1 MKKKRFL
8 LSLFLILSIFCFA
21 ACKKDPGTPTTP
33 ETPPPAVTPGEPST
47 PTGPVDPTLNVT
59 VLDQKYYVGDLL
71 STVGIYLTA
80 GDSEGTVAWDNPNYV
95 LVLGENLCAWTFTP
109 DDEDA
114 FYTKSGTK
122 VVTAINRAI
131 VPEIEV
137 SVEDRTFYEGEKLS
151 SVELSYTPN
160 TIEGTL
166 EWTTPN
172 AVLEVGT
179 NEFDWKFTPADQ
191 SSYEIVTGSVQ
202 FEAVNQVLT
211 SVNIKTNPT
220 KLTGYSAFETFD
232 ATGLTLELVY
242 NKGKT
247 ETVTTGWEISYNT
260 DNRLLAGDNTIS
272 IEYEGFT
279 CTIEVDDVSKLTVA
293 EPTFRTET
301 YKNGD
306 ELPLVV
312 ETNNSTDFEI
322 DNSQTYINAG
332 TYMVNV
338 SLVDPANYEWVT
350 EENKSKQTIQ
360 VPFVVNKID
369 LVVTEND
376 YNAQYDGKPH
386 AATVE
391 ANGAEVIYYSTAV
404 LNKDNYSKVGSTALI
419 EYTDVIADV
428 VVYYYIVG
436 DINHFDASGSLSVN
450 IRKQQARFASNY
462 CYAVQTGDV
471 INYPEQYIELI
482 GANGEKVEMSS
493 APTLTYYADYANR
506 TLTNKI
512 NHGSSFAG
520 GAPSEPCDG
529 TPYSI
534 LIEYSDENYNASTV
548 VELYIEYDDTMFYA
562 TKKEAAFAF
571 RQKTSEEKSEEFL
584 KQVEKE
590 LEGGEKVLVNPDTAP
605 LGLYG
610 SVGLCTH
617 YAEFRLQ
624 ENTELG
630 ITEIACN
637 FKMGAGI
644 ENNKTGVIIFKDGGY
659 LLVDSEGNST
669 PVVVDEE
676 QKTITITSEDVLLEK
691 WVIPDYLGTYS
702 GQTIADGDTQEDGS
716 EYANKYSSVRIYN
729 DYGTLRFELNYNLA
743 VVKVEITIPGVPA
756 EVYGGSGRM
765 TGVVEYNGIKNVS
778 GLKQELVF
786 FEASGEYNKNE
797 ISLFYLR
804 WVAYTG
810 SSTDTPLVKDP
821 QSMVFEGNRID
832 TKLSLSTLDD
842 KGHLTLDVTYTKQV

>member
-21 ACKKDPGTPTTP
+21 ACKKDTGTPTTP

-47 PTGPVDPTLNVT
+47 PTGPVDPTLNVV
-59 VLDQKYYVGDLL
+59 VLDKSYYVGDLL

-109 DDEDA
+109 SDEDA

-191 SSYEIVTGSVQ
+191 SSYEIVTGSIQ
-202 FEAVNQVLT
+202 FEAVNQELT

-247 ETVTTGWEISYNT
+247 ETATTGWEISYNT

-279 CTIEVDDVSKLTVA
+279 CTIEVEDVAKLVVA
-293 EPTFRTET
+293 EPTFATKT
-301 YKNGD
+301 YSG
-306 ELPLVV
+306 EPLTLTVA
-312 ETNNSTDFEI
+312 TNNSTDFEI
-322 DNSQTYINAG
+322 DDSQTYINAG

-376 YNAQYDGKPH
+376 YNAQYDGNPH

-391 ANGAEVIYYSTAV
+391 ANGAETIYYSTTV
-404 LNKDNYSKVGSTALI
+404 LNKDNYSSVGSITLI

-436 DINHFDASGSLSVN
+436 DVNHFDASGSLSVN
-450 IRKQQARFASNY
+450 ITKQQARFASNY
-462 CYAVQTGDV
+462 CYAVETGDL
-471 INYPEQYIELI
+471 IEYPEEYIELVDAS
-482 GANGEKVEMSS
+482 GNALELTG
-493 APTLTYYADYANR
+493 APTLTYYYRYAGANDNEK
-506 TLTNKI
+506 TTFSN
-512 NHGSSFAG
+512 SWSDVTG
-520 GAPSEPCDG
+520 GAPARSCEG
-529 TPYSI
+529 TPYAV
-534 LIEYSDENYNASTV
+534 LIEYSDNNINASTV
-548 VELYIEYDDTMFYA
+548 VYLYIESEENIFYA
-562 TKKEAAFAF
+562 LDGEEKFAF
-571 RQKTSEEKSEEFL
+571 KSEP
-584 KQVEKE
+584 VE
-590 LEGGEKVLVNPDTAP
+590 
-605 LGLYG
+605 YG
-610 SVGLCTH
+610 SNKLCEY
-617 YAEFRLQ
+617 YAEFELQ
-624 ENTELG
+624 ENVNLG
-630 ITEIACN
+630 ITEIVCK
-637 FKMGAGI
+637 FKTGAGTN
-644 ENNKTGVIIFKDGGY
+644 NNKTGRIIYNDGY
-659 LLVDSEGNST
+659 KLIDTDGNVT
-669 PVVVDEE
+669 PVSVDVANE
-676 QKTITITSEDVLLEK
+676 TITINTGSILLEK
-691 WVIPDYLGTYS
+691 WIIPDYLGTYS
-702 GQTIADGDTQEDGS
+702 GQTIRDTDVRDDGY
-716 EYANKYSSVRIYN
+716 EYPNKFTSIRLYN
-729 DYGTLRFELNYNLA
+729 DYGTIRFELNYNLA
-743 VVKVEITIPGVPA
+743 QIKIYAWDTS
-756 EVYGGSGRM
+756 YTGGSGTK
-765 TGVVEYNGIKNVS
+765 TGVVEYKGLIVS
-778 GLKQELVF
+778 YGTPTRHQLSCYMTTSEYKVTDEVYFDIYWLAYNEQEQ
-786 FEASGEYNKNE
+786 
-797 ISLFYLR
+797 
-804 WVAYTG
+804 
-810 SSTDTPLVKDP
+810 PVKDP
-821 QSMVFEGNRID
+821 QELIFEERTIESSMSLQNFKDSNPAYLTFE
-832 TKLSLSTLDD
+832 SA
-842 KGHLTLDVTYTKQV
+842 TYTKETDD